1 MNVLWPKR
9 MKFLAL
15 AIILMLN
22 DMTPSVIS
30 ITPIPSLKLSII
42 DSPTTD
48 DVNRIVKRYSV

>member
-1 MNVLWPKR
+1 
-9 MKFLAL
+9 L

-30 ITPIPSLKLSII
+30 ITPVPSLKLSII
-42 DSPTTD
+42 DSPITD

>member
-30 ITPIPSLKLSII
+30 ITPVPSLKLSII